1 MKNLFNIF
9 FTTDVICLVLIQNYL
24 KLIFQ
29 TFVSLFVF
37 FLYEVGNG
45 ESNGCGAC
53 KNIEIGRGKKSLYTG
68 LKGQ

>member
-37 FLYEVGNG
+37 FYMRWGMGKVMGVVHAKTLKSG
-45 ESNGCGAC
+45 GA
-53 KNIEIGRGKKSLYTG
+53 KNLYTQG
-68 LKGQ
+68 